1 MTSRIWLA
9 GIAGS
14 AVFSAVFSVLNAQA
28 PQSVWDGV
36 YTAAQAARGAA
47 IYEDS
52 CSSCHATDLLGA
64 GPMPALTG
72 PGFRKEWNGQPLGD
86 LFERMSVSMPADKPG
101 KLTRDQDADV
111 LAFILKSNDFPAGK
125 TEMKGSTPELSKIK
139 FVAAKP

>member
-9 GIAGS
+9 GIAG
-14 AVFSAVFSVLNAQA
+14 AGAFFSVLNAQA

-52 CSSCHATDLLGA
+52 CSSCHASDLLGA

-72 PGFRKEWNGQPLGD
+72 SGFRKEWDGQSLGD

-101 KLTRDQDADV
+101 RLTPDQDADV

-125 TEMKGSTPELSKIK
+125 AEMKGSTPELSRIK
-139 FVAAKP
+139 FVARKP